1 MGEISEKLEK
11 EYDHRIQQTL
21 AELRDFYENQMK
33 TNRAEF
39 TRKYETKLSSL
50 QNLLSQERSHN
61 SASNGEQEEAQR
73 RIHGLVQKVHKLESE
88 NFELNKQVEKIISGI
103 EDQRRKH
110 VKELGDKDDKIQK
123 TLKEIQKQME
133 EYQNL
138 MQVKTALDMEI
149 AVYKQL
155 LETEEDRLG
164 IKPENGL
171 GRQNICFW

>member
-1 MGEISEKLEK
+1 M
-11 EYDHRIQQTL
+11 
-21 AELRDFYENQMK
+21 
-33 TNRAEF
+33 
-39 TRKYETKLSSL
+39 
-50 QNLLSQERSHN
+50 
-61 SASNGEQEEAQR
+61 
-73 RIHGLVQKVHKLESE
+73 VQKVHKLESE

-110 VKELGDKDDKIQK
+110 VKEVGYSRYLVHSFKYLYCQQLGDKDDKIQK

-171 GRQNICFW
+171 GRQNILCREVLKDIH

>member
-1 MGEISEKLEK
+1 M
-11 EYDHRIQQTL
+11 
-21 AELRDFYENQMK
+21 
-33 TNRAEF
+33 
-39 TRKYETKLSSL
+39 
-50 QNLLSQERSHN
+50 
-61 SASNGEQEEAQR
+61 
-73 RIHGLVQKVHKLESE
+73 VQKVHKLESE

-110 VKELGDKDDKIQK
+110 VKEVQYSRYLAHSFKHLYCQQLGDKDDKIQK

-171 GRQNICFW
+171 GRRNILWREVLKDIHVFCLKYV